1 MKYFESIYP
10 LHEAAPAPGIAPGRD
25 IPQDLRA
32 MLEQAKGNS
41 YADGFFRFI
50 DRDAVAPVF
59 AYWGLEPADCFV
71 FLKCGFGQLVF
82 LHEQQYKVLNPVFNS
97 IDELGDADSLE
108 FVMDVLLCDRPGM
121 EASFLI
127 DVYEAALPRLGPPAL
142 DEMYAF
148 VPALGLGGPRD
159 AAQVQKK
166 KMETEMAILA
176 QL

>member
-1 MKYFESIYP
+1 MKNFLSTYP
-10 LHEAAPAPGIAPGRD
+10 LHDNAPATAIPAGLGIPD
-25 IPQDLRA
+25 ELRS
-32 MLEQAKGNS
+32 MLDAVKGNS
-41 YADGFFRFI
+41 YAGGYFRF
-50 DRDAVAPVF
+50 VPSGEFAPSL
-59 AYWGLEPADCFV
+59 ALWGLEPADCFV

-97 IDELGDADSLE
+97 IDELDDVGGLE

-142 DEMYAF
+142 DDMYAF